1 MAEGAQWP
9 IWVKLADLMRV
20 QAQATPEEEEVSLWA
35 DKFQED
41 LLRQGLVWPSSE
53 STQAVS
59 LVPKDIKTRQA
70 TRDAWSK
77 VQLEGIL
84 ASIQE
89 QILVLED
96 ETSSSTSGLATE
108 TIFVLF
114 AFRKKIIDLPGG
126 QFNDPSSRGNLFC
139 LSKQQLYRLIL
150 RPLKGF

>member
-1 MAEGAQWP
+1 MSGDMAEGSQWP

-20 QAQATPEEEEVSLWA
+20 QAQANPEEVEVSFWA

-77 VQLEGIL
+77 DQLGGIL

-96 ETSSSTSGLATE
+96 ETGISTSGLATKP
-108 TIFVLF
+108 IFILF
-114 AFRKKIIDLPGG
+114 AFREK
-126 QFNDPSSRGNLFC
+126 NH
-139 LSKQQLYRLIL
+139 
-150 RPLKGF
+150 

>member
-1 MAEGAQWP
+1 MSGDMAEGSQWP

-59 LVPKDIKTRQA
+59 LVPKDVKTRHA
-70 TRDAWSK
+70 TRDTWSK
-77 VQLEGIL
+77 AQLEGIL

-108 TIFVLF
+108 TIFILF
-114 AFRKKIIDLPGG
+114 AFRKK
-126 QFNDPSSRGNLFC
+126 NH
-139 LSKQQLYRLIL
+139 
-150 RPLKGF
+150 

>member
-1 MAEGAQWP
+1 MSGDMAEGSQWP

-20 QAQATPEEEEVSLWA
+20 QAQANPEEEEVSLWA

-41 LLRQGLVWPSSE
+41 LLRQGLVWPSPE

-77 VQLEGIL
+77 DQLEGIL

-108 TIFVLF
+108 TIFILF
-114 AFRKKIIDLPGG
+114 AFRKKNHCFALRAIGG
-126 QFNDPSSRGNLFC
+126 
-139 LSKQQLYRLIL
+139 
-150 RPLKGF
+150 

>member
-1 MAEGAQWP
+1 MAEGSQWP

-20 QAQATPEEEEVSLWA
+20 QGQANPEEEEVSLWA
-35 DKFQED
+35 DKFQEE

-77 VQLEGIL
+77 DQLEGIL

-96 ETSSSTSGLATE
+96 ETSSSTSGLATKRFF
-108 TIFVLF
+108 ILF
-114 AFRKKIIDLPGG
+114 AFMK
-126 QFNDPSSRGNLFC
+126 NH
-139 LSKQQLYRLIL
+139 
-150 RPLKGF
+150 

>member
-1 MAEGAQWP
+1 MSGDMAEGSQWP

-20 QAQATPEEEEVSLWA
+20 QAQANPEEEEVSLWA

-77 VQLEGIL
+77 AQLEGIL

-96 ETSSSTSGLATE
+96 ESSSSTSGLATE

-114 AFRKKIIDLPGG
+114 AFREKNHCFALRAIGG
-126 QFNDPSSRGNLFC
+126 
-139 LSKQQLYRLIL
+139 
-150 RPLKGF
+150 

>member
-96 ETSSSTSGLATE
+96 ETSSSTSGLATKRFF
-108 TIFVLF
+108 ILF
-114 AFRKKIIDLPGG
+114 AFMK
-126 QFNDPSSRGNLFC
+126 NH
-139 LSKQQLYRLIL
+139 
-150 RPLKGF
+150 

>member
-96 ETSSSTSGLATE
+96 ETSSSTSGLATKP
-108 TIFVLF
+108 IFILF
-114 AFRKKIIDLPGG
+114 A
-126 QFNDPSSRGNLFC
+126 SREKNH
-139 LSKQQLYRLIL
+139 
-150 RPLKGF
+150 